1 MRYTNEG
8 GRVLS
13 ISGDEGFTVVDK
25 CGGETKVSIVNDDG
39 ELSLVNE
46 RGVKVRIAYK
56 NVGGLWMYNVTPRNE
71 GRLSLVDDYGV
82 KVTVNELRPKAY
94 AGHSKRDAAYWLA
107 SVTVTRPNGYKA
119 DGWVLYSTDE
129 GGAIWMRC
137 TTSEMTYAKSDRAV
151 NTTLMDALW
160 LAWMRAYRVHPSGQ
174 SKARQIQQE
183 ADRAYELRRQH
194 RRDEEARR
202 HDDK

>member
-8 GRVLS
+8 GRVPS
-13 ISGDEGFTVVDK
+13 ISGD
-25 CGGETKVSIVNDDG
+25 
-39 ELSLVNE
+39 
-46 RGVKVRIAYK
+46 
-56 NVGGLWMYNVTPRNE
+56 E

-94 AGHSKRDAAYWLA
+94 AGRSKRDAAYWLA
-107 SVTVTRPNGYKA
+107 SVTVTRPNGYNA
-119 DGWVLYSTDE
+119 DGWVLYRTDE

-137 TTSEMTYAKSDRAV
+137 TTSEMTSAKSDRAV

-194 RRDEEARR
+194 LKRYNVGTDENGRAVFWFTNERGEPRRDEEARR